1 MVSLSVM
8 ASMVS
13 WFFTFSTLYRYFL
26 KIVLFSFT
34 DVTWNILFSATFV
47 SSWISFFVS
56 YISIM
61 YGIESRRYSISSCC
75 ISSAFLWFFCFL
87 FSNIIM
93 FFSTASL
100 KVENSDTCST
110 FCSFFVLYLLVSYLR
125 RMRSLS
131 ALSGYRGRGVLLY
144 INLQLI

>member
-8 ASMVS
+8 ASKVS

-56 YISIM
+56 YIISFM
-61 YGIESRRYSISSCC
+61 YGIE
-75 ISSAFLWFFCFL
+75 
-87 FSNIIM
+87 
-93 FFSTASL
+93 
-100 KVENSDTCST
+100 
-110 FCSFFVLYLLVSYLR
+110 LR
-125 RMRSLS
+125 R
-131 ALSGYRGRGVLLY
+131 
-144 INLQLI
+144 